1 MSFNFPFNLP
11 TTIQLYFQFT
21 HNFSGVISIYLLS
34 DSIRAWE
41 IETHMSVG
49 APMSNTSATQKR
61 VSIYH
66 YIAVR
71 FSIYQR
77 PMPTPLLNN
86 AKRIS
91 IYPPR
96 FRCMFNLPVSFRCNF
111 MPLRKNEFQF
121 THHIAV
127 RFSIYRSHVSI
138 ETAKNLGALKLIEI
152 TVFSKC
158 NSHCPVN

>member
-1 MSFNFPFNLP
+1 MSFNLP
-11 TTIQLYFQFT
+11 TTIQLYFRFT

-41 IETHMSVG
+41 IETHISVG
-49 APMSNTSATQKR
+49 APMSNTSVTHKR
-61 VSIYH
+61 VSICH

-77 PMPTPLLNN
+77 RCPPRYN
-86 AKRIS
+86 AKRISIYLS

-121 THHIAV
+121 THQIAV

-138 ETAKNLGALKLIEI
+138 ELLSIYQPHLII
-152 TVFSKC
+152 I
-158 NSHCPVN
+158 

>member
-1 MSFNFPFNLP
+1 MGNWKSCQRPSAGRGHHHGAKVSFNLP

-77 PMPTPLLNN
+77 
-86 AKRIS
+86 RC
-91 IYPPR
+91 PPR
-96 FRCMFNLPVSFRCNF
+96 YWTTLNG
-111 MPLRKNEFQF
+111 FQF
-121 THHIAV
+121 THHV
-127 RFSIYRSHVSI
+127 SHV
-138 ETAKNLGALKLIEI
+138 LKLIEI

-158 NSHCPVN
+158 NSHCPVNWNYFALVNWNHEPP

>member
-1 MSFNFPFNLP
+1 MGNWKSCQRPSAGRGHHHGAEVSFNLPLDLP

-71 FSIYQR
+71 FWIYQR
-77 PMPTPLLNN
+77 RCPHRHN
-86 AKRIS
+86 ATRIS
-91 IYPPR
+91 IYSHVSDV
-96 FRCMFNLPVSFRCNF
+96 FFNLPVSFRCNF

-127 RFSIYRSHVSI
+127 RFSIYRRIRSVR
-138 ETAKNLGALKLIEI
+138 
-152 TVFSKC
+152 
-158 NSHCPVN
+158 

>member
-1 MSFNFPFNLP
+1 MGNWKSCQRPSAGRGHHHGAKVSFNLP

-77 PMPTPLLNN
+77 
-86 AKRIS
+86 RC
-91 IYPPR
+91 PPR
-96 FRCMFNLPVSFRCNF
+96 YWTTLNG
-111 MPLRKNEFQF
+111 FQF
-121 THHIAV
+121 THHV
-127 RFSIYRSHVSI
+127 SVSDVCSIYPSHLGVI
-138 ETAKNLGALKLIEI
+138 LCRYAKMSFNLPI
-152 TVFSKC
+152 TLQSDFQFTVRMS
-158 NSHCPVN
+158 V